1 MSRIRRHRF
10 RRGFFS
16 ADVIGAIILVSI
28 TAVLLAAAVHHTQRG
43 SARLADSRA
52 AVNLA
57 EQTLIALQAGL
68 TVPKAPEG
76 AKVQIEMSDAP
87 GAADGLAWATVTA
100 QVNGRSASLT
110 GLVKADALEKQRGG
124 KS

>member
-1 MSRIRRHRF
+1 MRSTLAQRG

-16 ADVIGAIILVSI
+16 ADVIGAVMLVSV
-28 TAVLLAAAVHHTQRG
+28 TAVMLAVAVSRGQRA

-57 EQTLIALQAGL
+57 EKTLVALQAGL
-68 TVPKAPEG
+68 TTPDAPAG
-76 AKVQIEMSDAP
+76 AKVQVEKVEAP
-87 GAADGLAWATVTA
+87 ETPKGLAWATVTA

-110 GLVKADALEKQRGG
+110 GLVKTDALEKQRGG